1 MSEQAYLEQHV
12 FLAGC
17 QIHLVLVVVHTD
29 VDNVGEKLLIPRNHL
44 QLLMQALH
52 TNRDGGTNLDQS
64 SVYEGMFYYVILKKC
79 CTVTWVILLWLAKN
93 IERF

>member
-17 QIHLVLVVVHTD
+17 QVHLVLVVVHTD

-52 TNRDGGTNLDQS
+52 TNRDGGQVMDLS
-64 SVYEGMFYYVILKKC
+64 SVYADMFLLCYFKK
-79 CTVTWVILLWLAKN
+79 VLHSNLGDPVVVG
-93 IERF
+93 

>member
-12 FLAGC
+12 FLTGC

-52 TNRDGGTNLDQS
+52 TNRDGGQIWISLLYMQTC
-64 SVYEGMFYYVILKKC
+64 FYYVILKS
-79 CTVTWVILLWLAKN
+79 AAQ
-93 IERF
+93 

>member
-12 FLAGC
+12 FLTRC

-52 TNRDGGTNLDQS
+52 TNRDGGGKS
-64 SVYEGMFYYVILKKC
+64 GSVFCICRHVFIFVILKS
-79 CTVTWVILLWLAKN
+79 AAQ
-93 IERF
+93 

>member
-64 SVYEGMFYYVILKKC
+64 SVYEEMFLLCNFKK
-79 CTVTWVILLWLAKN
+79 VLHSNLGDPVVVG
-93 IERF
+93 